1 MPCASRTCEAP
12 QPQGFAHAGADRRL
26 SRWLVSVGSG
36 EHRHFQSRAS
46 DGSFK
51 LFVPVRPHA
60 AHPSRPLVG
69 SQQCVVECVCVG
81 CSSSKWAGAS
91 CVYISTIC
99 RSRIADC
106 SQSSH
111 RGGDAPRGQDTKIR
125 RYKDTKIQK
134 EGRRR
139 PLTNATTNPIMKRI
153 ARGKKALAHPSPLPL
168 SNTSSHR
175 S

>member
-60 AHPSRPLVG
+60 APEQAFGGLTAMRGRVSVWAAARPSGRVHRVCISVPSVG
-69 SQQCVVECVCVG
+69 
-81 CSSSKWAGAS
+81 
-91 CVYISTIC
+91 
-99 RSRIADC
+99 
-106 SQSSH
+106 
-111 RGGDAPRGQDTKIR
+111 PGQLTVHKVHTDPDKIR
-125 RYKDTKIQK
+125 RYEDTKIQK

-139 PLTNATTNPIMKRI
+139 PLANATTNPIMKRI
-153 ARGKKALAHPSPLPL
+153 ARGKKALAHPSPLYLHFPL
-168 SNTSSHR
+168 LLPQIDG
-175 S
+175 